1 MTLKIRIIRW
11 LIAVLNEMWPFIVR
25 DVVIGPDRHV
35 AYNPN
40 KRPKERQLDFSQPVG
55 TSHTARMAG
64 GAG

>member
-11 LIAVLNEMWPFIVR
+11 LIAVLNETWPFIVR

-40 KRPKERQLDFSQPVG
+40 KRPKERPAMGQ
-55 TSHTARMAG
+55 SHAAG
-64 GAG
+64 PEAILL